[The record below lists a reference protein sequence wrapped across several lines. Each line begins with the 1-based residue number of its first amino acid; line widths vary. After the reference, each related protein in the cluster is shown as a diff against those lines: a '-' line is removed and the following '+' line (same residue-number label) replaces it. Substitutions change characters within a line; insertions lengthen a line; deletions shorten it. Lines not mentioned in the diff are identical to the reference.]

1 MRQCVHVASLVRL
14 ALVLMVFLMSAAY
27 AAEAPAP
34 EIKRSGP
41 APLPAEK
48 VAIVYLGKAYE
59 EPPPLSLLEKI
70 LTDEGIAGARLA
82 IEANNTT
89 GKFLGQHFIME
100 EAIVPAD
107 GDVVA
112 KAKDIL
118 ADGDALIVA
127 DLKPEDLLAVADLP
141 EAKNSVI
148 LNIRSS
154 RDELREQN
162 CRSNVFHTVPSYFM
176 YADALAQY
184 LIWKRW
190 NR

>member
-148 LNIRSS
+148 LNILRAATSSESRTAAPTSFTPCRATSCMPTRS
-154 RDELREQN
+154 RN
-162 CRSNVFHTVPSYFM
+162 
-176 YADALAQY
+176 
-184 LIWKRW
+184 I
-190 NR
+190 